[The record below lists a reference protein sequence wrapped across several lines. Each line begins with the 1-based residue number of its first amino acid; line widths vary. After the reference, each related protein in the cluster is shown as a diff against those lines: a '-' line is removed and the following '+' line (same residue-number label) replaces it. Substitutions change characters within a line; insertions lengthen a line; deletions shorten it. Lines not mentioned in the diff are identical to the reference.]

1 MAKIIGIDLGTTNS
15 CVAVMEGKDSKII
28 ENAEGDRTTPSV
40 VGYTEDEE
48 ILVGQAAKRQAVS
61 NPQNTVFAVKRL
73 IGRQFEDDVV
83 QRDISMVPFNVAKAD
98 NGDAWVDIKGNKMA
112 PPQISAQV
120 LGKMKKTAE
129 DYLGEEISE
138 AVITVPA
145 YFNDSQ
151 RQATKDAC
159 LLYTSDAADE

>member
-83 QRDISMVPFNVAKAD
+83 QRDISMVPYNLSL
-98 NGDAWVDIKGNKMA
+98 IH
-112 PPQISAQV
+112 I
-120 LGKMKKTAE
+120 
-129 DYLGEEISE
+129 
-138 AVITVPA
+138 
-145 YFNDSQ
+145 
-151 RQATKDAC
+151 
-159 LLYTSDAADE
+159 